1 MLGRGCGF
9 STVYLSGKR
18 TNMAVASRRKRLIQG
33 RLAFG
38 GKPRLSPDRPVYLGA
53 LSQSMID
60 FQTEEDF

>member
-1 MLGRGCGF
+1 
-9 STVYLSGKR
+9 
-18 TNMAVASRRKRLIQG
+18 MAVASRWKRLIQG

-38 GKPRLSPDRPVYLGA
+38 GKPRLSPDRPVYSGA